1 MFNIYHRH
9 WDTDLKTKSEAWFV
23 SSFVEQVIPAEGSLL
38 SCFLVSSM
46 DNGKMSIIKL
56 TFPHITDVYIVRDMV
71 VFTFRHTE
79 LCEKGSTLAWVIEL
93 FFWVPD
99 TLP

>member
-79 LCEKGSTLAWVIEL
+79 LWEKESWVQ
-93 FFWVPD
+93 P
-99 TLP
+99 